1 MKNIGLNWYKC
12 DFHLHTMISRCYKES
27 DTEEEWVKAVKK
39 RDLDCIAITDHND
52 YRGIDKIKQLCNK
65 EGIVAFPGVEL
76 SSDTSKVHLL
86 VLFDPSCDSNVVRA
100 ILTQLEITEDK
111 LGDSKST
118 CVGTIFTTCKK
129 ACKNKAL
136 VIAAHI
142 DEFNGLCEISH
153 DNIRE
158 VLEENYVNAVQIV
171 NEEIWDVYER
181 DHNLEQV
188 CDLLTEKYGKEISS
202 DRAKKWYSAYS
213 LAKEVGIPMLKFSDN
228 PYSMTSSKHG
238 LWGIGKE
245 YTWLKMKQK
254 PDLESVR
261 QALLSYDMRVKV
273 NTVPEPEPDIWIKSI
288 KIANSYLNEK
298 TPIYIEFNPQ
308 LNTIIGGRGSG
319 KSSIIRTIA
328 GILRSFEKSKAD
340 MILQEQEDF
349 YKKKDM
355 KNKKGIFKDQSS
367 AEIVFVRNNELYK
380 IETTNIKDMD
390 QQIRKIYRHVDSL
403 EEWIEV
409 EDNNY
414 FNFFSAQIFTQK
426 QIYEI
431 ARDVNSIL
439 NIIDEAIDKLPNLIE
454 KREQNLNAVIS
465 KKVELWNVEKKI
477 EQESKIKTELQDI
490 NSQIDK
496 YKKSG
501 ISDALKEKQ
510 QFDMENHTIR
520 EFFKRVDES
529 IDKFNESIN
538 QMFLQI
544 NELPQIQDDEIKLI
558 FSEFNEMTSK
568 SKTEIMDIIQ
578 SVSKHTKEVQEKIF
592 SSKWNQKSK
601 NATDKYTATCEHL
614 ANQGVLIDK
623 LDNLLEQKEKKYY
636 ELKQIEEY
644 KKERQNLQ
652 KELQEAQEMY
662 KAAAYSIYQKR
673 KEFIYAIIGGNPT
686 VKFEI
691 KQARNKDSFVKM
703 MISLFGKENMTIRDN
718 VMKMQEIFFEKNGK
732 EKFVESVC
740 KIRNKTDTSSYSKK
754 IRDMIID
761 MPMES
766 FARMISFVA
775 DDDVVVSY
783 KPEKAKSY
791 ISLSNASAGQKTTA
805 ILTFLLAFGKN
816 PLILDQPEDDLDN
829 KLVYD
834 LIVTRL
840 KEAKKKRQIIIVTHN
855 ANIPVNGDAEY
866 IVAMDSE
873 TDKIQVREKGTM
885 DDESIRKEI
894 CDVMEGTQYAFEMRA
909 KKYHFEIKE

>member
-1 MKNIGLNWYKC
+1 
-12 DFHLHTMISRCYKES
+12 
-27 DTEEEWVKAVKK
+27 
-39 RDLDCIAITDHND
+39 
-52 YRGIDKIKQLCNK
+52 
-65 EGIVAFPGVEL
+65 
-76 SSDTSKVHLL
+76 
-86 VLFDPSCDSNVVRA
+86 
-100 ILTQLEITEDK
+100 
-111 LGDSKST
+111 
-118 CVGTIFTTCKK
+118 
-129 ACKNKAL
+129 
-136 VIAAHI
+136 
-142 DEFNGLCEISH
+142 
-153 DNIRE
+153 
-158 VLEENYVNAVQIV
+158 
-171 NEEIWDVYER
+171 
-181 DHNLEQV
+181 
-188 CDLLTEKYGKEISS
+188 
-202 DRAKKWYSAYS
+202 
-213 LAKEVGIPMLKFSDN
+213 
-228 PYSMTSSKHG
+228 
-238 LWGIGKE
+238 
-245 YTWLKMKQK
+245 
-254 PDLESVR
+254 
-261 QALLSYDMRVKV
+261 
-273 NTVPEPEPDIWIKSI
+273 
-288 KIANSYLNEK
+288 
-298 TPIYIEFNPQ
+298 
-308 LNTIIGGRGSG
+308 
-319 KSSIIRTIA
+319 
-328 GILRSFEKSKAD
+328 
-340 MILQEQEDF
+340 
-349 YKKKDM
+349 M

-367 AEIVFVRNNELYK
+367 AEIIFVRNNELYK

-454 KREQNLNAVIS
+454 KREQELNAVIS
-465 KKVELWNVEKKI
+465 KQVEVWNVEKKI

-520 EFFKRVDES
+520 EFFKKVDES

-544 NELPQIQDDEIKLI
+544 NELPQIQDEEIKLI

-592 SSKWNQKSK
+592 SSKWDKKSK
-601 NATDKYTATCEHL
+601 NATDKYNATCEHL

-652 KELQEAQEMY
+652 KELQEAQERY